1 MITLT
6 PKQKETMHKLGYEDT
21 TDFLTHYPTRYET
34 LYPKPI
40 NEWQVGELVIFYGP
54 MATPFKTAYYNK
66 RSRTAFSVNYQD
78 HIVTVSMFN
87 QPYYKTQNYRDYIVV
102 VGIVQDNGSVVVRN
116 ITNQNIELVS
126 GIQPIYS
133 TKVDISQKMIRTIM
147 KKTLDNTPIAN
158 IIPESF
164 IKQYRLMQRQ
174 DALQAIHFPKTHNEL
189 EAAIRTLKYEEFLVY
204 HVYNALNAKDLSV
217 GINRNV
223 ANIETYLE
231 KLPFDLTRDQSMALD
246 EILGDLNTSKQ
257 VHRLLQGDVG
267 SGKTIVA
274 LLAAMAMIDKSYQVA
289 FMVPTDILVQ
299 QHAGVVATLFPNIRV
314 ATITAESENKNDI
327 IEGLKEGSID
337 LVIATHALIQDY
349 ISFKNLGLV
358 IIDEQHRFGV
368 DQRQALINK
377 GTYVDVLM
385 LSATPIPRSLAASLY
400 FDVDISEIKGYP
412 SHRKETK
419 TFYIKENSIRSI
431 LDDLYA
437 RLDQQDQVYIVCAA
451 INEGERS
458 GVRNVHA
465 IYKQANLLFSKYG
478 VGMVHG
484 QMDYETR
491 SQVMENFSNGT
502 LRVLVCTTIIEVG
515 IDIHKANTM
524 VIYNAEMFGIAT
536 LHQLRGRIGR
546 GESAGLCYLLSSNE
560 SEDTRAR
567 LEVLASTTD
576 GFKLSLHDL
585 RQRGMG
591 DILGKRQSGLPHFLL
606 GSIEEDQKIVNVAK
620 KDARYIVDNKDTAD
634 FEVIVNISKNKS
646 LGYN

>member
-1 MITLT
+1 M
-6 PKQKETMHKLGYEDT
+6 
-21 TDFLTHYPTRYET
+21 
-34 LYPKPI
+34 
-40 NEWQVGELVIFYGP
+40 
-54 MATPFKTAYYNK
+54 
-66 RSRTAFSVNYQD
+66 
-78 HIVTVSMFN
+78 
-87 QPYYKTQNYRDYIVV
+87 
-102 VGIVQDNGSVVVRN
+102 QDNGSVVVRN

-189 EAAIRTLKYEEFLVY
+189 EAAIRTLKYEEFLLY

-299 QHAGVVATLFPNIRV
+299 QHSGVVATLFPNIRV

-327 IEGLKEGSID
+327 IEELKEGSID

-515 IDIHKANTM
+515 IDIHNANTM